1 MSKKVSNEFENHA
14 LNNGAVIGSNFSAW
28 AMQTVDKKNGGYKHI
43 IEDKTLYITKDG
55 VTMKLIDD
63 EVMQV
68 LKALG
73 IATADFRSGFKRLL

>member
-1 MSKKVSNEFENHA
+1 MKTKTLTEPKTANNDKANVS
-14 LNNGAVIGSNFSAW
+14 GSNFSAW
-28 AMQTVDKKNGGYKHI
+28 AMQTVDKNNGGYKHI

-55 VTMKLIDD
+55 VTMKLTDD

-73 IATADFRSGFKRLL
+73 IATADFRSGFKWGL

>member
-1 MSKKVSNEFENHA
+1 MENETKLTGESANNAKVNVS
-14 LNNGAVIGSNFSAW
+14 GSNFSMW
-28 AMQTVDKKNGGYKHI
+28 TMQSVDNKNSGYKHI

-68 LKALG
+68 LKAIG
-73 IATADFRSGFKRLL
+73 IDTSYFRRGFKWEV

>member
-1 MSKKVSNEFENHA
+1 MKTKTSNKAENSN
-14 LNNGAVIGSNFSAW
+14 LQQGAVSGSNFSAW
-28 AMQTVDKKNGGYKHI
+28 AMQTVDKNNGGYKHI

-55 VTMKLIDD
+55 ITMKLTDD

-73 IATADFRSGFKRLL
+73 IATADFRSGFKCGV